1 VKRILLTIIVVLLLA
16 GVGAFAGL
24 RWLTQPY
31 KGYST
36 SEVFV
41 EIPNGTG
48 VNAIGHRLVEAGVIR
63 DSYAFRLAMRLSDE
77 GRPLKAGEYRFTDAM
92 SPADVIDKLARGDV
106 YLRPLTFPEGLTVA
120 EMAGIFEQ
128 HGFGPAQ
135 SFVDAA
141 KQALDEVRQI
151 DPEARSVEGYI
162 FPETYAL
169 PRHTTAP
176 MLVGQMVDRFKHVTA
191 DLRAESQARGVSLR
205 ELVTLASLVE
215 KETAKAEERPLV
227 AAVYRNRLRIGM
239 PLQCDPTVIYALRQA
254 GVYNGNLTH
263 ANMQIDSRYNTYRYP
278 GLPPGPIASPG
289 KAALDAAARPAD
301 VPYLYFVSKNDGSHV
316 FASTLAEH
324 NRNVDLY
331 QRLYFRNRARVQPN
345 ASTAPPTSTSR
356 VALRNTSAR

>member
-16 GVGAFAGL
+16 GVGTVAGL
-24 RWLTQPY
+24 RWLSQPY
-31 KGYST
+31 KGYT
-36 SEVFV
+36 ASEVFV

-48 VNAIGHRLVEAGVIR
+48 VNAIAHRLVEAGVIKN
-63 DSYAFRLAMRLSDE
+63 SYAFRLAMRISDD

-128 HGFGPAQ
+128 HGFGTAQ

-141 KQALDEVRQI
+141 KQAVDEVRQI

-205 ELVTLASLVE
+205 ELVTLA
-215 KETAKAEERPLV
+215 
-227 AAVYRNRLRIGM
+227 
-239 PLQCDPTVIYALRQA
+239 
-254 GVYNGNLTH
+254 
-263 ANMQIDSRYNTYRYP
+263 
-278 GLPPGPIASPG
+278 
-289 KAALDAAARPAD
+289 
-301 VPYLYFVSKNDGSHV
+301 
-316 FASTLAEH
+316 
-324 NRNVDLY
+324 
-331 QRLYFRNRARVQPN
+331 
-345 ASTAPPTSTSR
+345 
-356 VALRNTSAR
+356 